1 MAMRK
6 YKART
11 PGTRWGNVSEFSE
24 ITKSNPEKS
33 LTEALRKKGGRNNT
47 GRKTVTG
54 RGGGHKRRYRLI
66 DFRYSNKEIS
76 GVVEAVEYDPNRSA
90 NIALIQFADG
100 MKGYVIAPSGL
111 KVGSTIESGE
121 KAKIEVGNSMPL
133 NRVPAGSEVYC
144 VELTAGRGAKIAR
157 SAGNNAIV
165 EAKDEGE
172 VHLRLP
178 SGEVRLVSDKCYASI
193 GQVGNTDHEKVSLGK
208 AGRTRH
214 LGRTPKS
221 RAVAKNPVDHPMGGG
236 EGKSSG
242 GRHPCTPWGKIT
254 KGLKTRNKK
263 KASGRKILKRRK

>member
-100 MKGYVIAPSGL
+100 MKGYVIA
-111 KVGSTIESGE
+111 
-121 KAKIEVGNSMPL
+121 
-133 NRVPAGSEVYC
+133 RF
-144 VELTAGRGAKIAR
+144 
-157 SAGNNAIV
+157 
-165 EAKDEGE
+165 
-172 VHLRLP
+172 
-178 SGEVRLVSDKCYASI
+178 
-193 GQVGNTDHEKVSLGK
+193 
-208 AGRTRH
+208 
-214 LGRTPKS
+214 
-221 RAVAKNPVDHPMGGG
+221 
-236 EGKSSG
+236 
-242 GRHPCTPWGKIT
+242 
-254 KGLKTRNKK
+254 
-263 KASGRKILKRRK
+263 